1 MTNDQKKEITLNSL
15 KIAKEH
21 LETAAAL
28 LQNTYMEISRYS
40 VVAYTMN
47 NHTISEITEE
57 IERVEEICT

>member
-28 LQNTYMEISRYS
+28 LQNTYLEISKYS

-47 NHTISEITEE
+47 NHTISEITKE
-57 IERVEEICT
+57 IERVEEICA